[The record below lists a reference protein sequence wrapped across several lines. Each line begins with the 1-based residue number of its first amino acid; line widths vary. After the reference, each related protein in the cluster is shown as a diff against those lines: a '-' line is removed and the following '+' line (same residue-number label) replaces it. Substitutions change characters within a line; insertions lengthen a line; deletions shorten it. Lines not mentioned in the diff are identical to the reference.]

1 MRDSVILVESI
12 DNKAQWGL
20 RIIEV
25 GVPEGGFTNKTLEGF
40 QLILVKGQV
49 YVHGHQWLR

>member
-1 MRDSVILVESI
+1 MILVGSI